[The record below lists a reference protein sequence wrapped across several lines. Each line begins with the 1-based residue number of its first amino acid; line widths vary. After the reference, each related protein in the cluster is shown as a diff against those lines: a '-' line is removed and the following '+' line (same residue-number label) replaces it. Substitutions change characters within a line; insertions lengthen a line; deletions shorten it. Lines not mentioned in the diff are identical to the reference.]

1 MFHSRTQQKLG
12 EIESKLFWAPKLGM
26 LDQKQSL
33 ISALLLFCKKCYHK
47 IDFQIWF
54 QNVIYDGRIFFI
66 SKINMIF
73 GSVKYESQIFTS
85 FLSQY
90 FLPNSE
96 NVLIIDIVKSI
107 FVLFQLK
114 QIIKTATRL
123 TDKTES
129 LIDLVFTKF

>member
-1 MFHSRTQQKLG
+1 
-12 EIESKLFWAPKLGM
+12 
-26 LDQKQSL
+26 
-33 ISALLLFCKKCYHK
+33 
-47 IDFQIWF
+47 
-54 QNVIYDGRIFFI
+54 
-66 SKINMIF
+66 MIF
-73 GSVKYESQIFTS
+73 GSVRYESQIFIS

>member
-1 MFHSRTQQKLG
+1 
-12 EIESKLFWAPKLGM
+12 
-26 LDQKQSL
+26 
-33 ISALLLFCKKCYHK
+33 
-47 IDFQIWF
+47 
-54 QNVIYDGRIFFI
+54 
-66 SKINMIF
+66 MIF
-73 GSVKYESQIFTS
+73 GSVRYESQIFTS

-123 TDKTES
+123 TGKTES

>member
-1 MFHSRTQQKLG
+1 
-12 EIESKLFWAPKLGM
+12 
-26 LDQKQSL
+26 
-33 ISALLLFCKKCYHK
+33 
-47 IDFQIWF
+47 
-54 QNVIYDGRIFFI
+54 
-66 SKINMIF
+66 MIF
-73 GSVKYESQIFTS
+73 GSVRYESQIFTS